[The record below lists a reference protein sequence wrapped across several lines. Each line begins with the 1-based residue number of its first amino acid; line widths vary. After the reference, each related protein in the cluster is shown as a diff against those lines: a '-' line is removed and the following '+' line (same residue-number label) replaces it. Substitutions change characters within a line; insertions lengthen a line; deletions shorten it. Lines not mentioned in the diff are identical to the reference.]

1 MQTRKR
7 LKRELV
13 SYYLMMIVMMMMM
26 MMMIII
32 IIIITPQSRVI
43 PEKLTGPQLVKK
55 FPTFYGNQG
64 FITASTCPTS
74 KPERSIPILSIPRL
88 EDPF

>member
-7 LKRELV
+7 MKLELV
-13 SYYLMMIVMMMMM
+13 SYYLMMLMTIVMI
-26 MMMIII
+26 MMIIIIVII
-32 IIIITPQSRVI
+32 IIIITPRSRVI

-64 FITASTCPTS
+64 FITAFTIASH
-74 KPERSIPILSIPRL
+74 LSHI
-88 EDPF
+88 